1 MRYRKIRKNPFR
13 KDVRS
18 IMIDHVRIEA
28 VMKKLKRSFTM
39 RTVFLAVA
47 TVALLTS
54 TAIFMSVG
62 AAGEVTPSDLT
73 ADAPSAES
81 GTESEAVVDEPSAD
95 EPEGS
100 GEESEIPQGIL
111 TADASADFS
120 IVSPTDTASVSR
132 IVSPSEMLNLGTPV
146 ATMTTAKSV
155 DESFNLYIEGTDVYV
170 DYGDGTPVAYAY
182 DGTVRGSGEIKLYG
196 NITSLSCWS
205 NQLTSLDVSG
215 CAALTYLN
223 CYDNQLTALDV
234 SNNTALTNLDCESNQ
249 LTTLDVPKNT
259 TLTRLWCFSNQ
270 LTSLD
275 VSHNTA
281 LTELSCYSNQLT
293 SLDVSGCTALQ
304 SLNCWGNQLT
314 SLDVSSNSNLTYLM
328 CSDNPMITSL
338 DVSNNAA
345 LVYLICQEIR
355 LTRLD
360 VTHNPNLEVLVCDDS
375 PIGSIDLSQNS
386 KLREFQC
393 CACNISSLN
402 LSNNKEL
409 EFLCINGNNVSELD
423 LFNNTK
429 LKTLKC
435 NGNELTSLDLSQN
448 LNLTTLVCDVNY
460 MTMPTIYG
468 FNAGNSLTEFQYA
481 PQTHVIPSNVKA
493 GESINLSSEASVDGT
508 ATVFTW
514 YDQEGN
520 EVTPAT
526 ASGGVFTFGDDDV
539 GKTLV
544 CKMTNAK
551 LPDFRDNVEVE
562 YDDTPEDHTLRTTE
576 VTIEAASASSDPVS
590 SEASDPVSSDDGGNN
605 GNNDNNRPR
614 TPYYDLTYKQNDEI
628 DGFRAVQYPEGT
640 IVEINGRKFDLH
652 SIFGIRLNIG
662 HIDKS
667 QRKPILDA
675 IKGYNKSFDPD
686 TNNIIFYEM
695 NLEDSNQAHVN
706 IVKGHVLICMNYP
719 ENLPKQWNKYVFHL
733 YHQRKDGSIE
743 EIPVNCMAN
752 GIWCTPTDFSPYVLC
767 WDEAKIESAGTGESM
782 VIINVMAILFFV
794 SAMSMNLVLYRRR
807 RLMRNL

>member
-1 MRYRKIRKNPFR
+1 
-13 KDVRS
+13 
-18 IMIDHVRIEA
+18 MIDHVRIEA

-81 GTESEAVVDEPSAD
+81 GTESEAVVDEPSAY

-100 GEESEIPQGIL
+100 GEKVKVTPSDL
-111 TADASADFS
+111 KAD
-120 IVSPTDTASVSR
+120 ASVSR
-132 IVSPSEMLNLGTPV
+132 IVSPSEMLDPVSSDISDLGDPV
-146 ATMTTAKSV
+146 ATMTTAKATGSTI
-155 DESFNLYIEGTDVYV
+155 SLSITGTDVYI
-170 DYGDGTPVAYAY
+170 DYGGRTPVPYPGDA
-182 DGTVRGSGEIKLYG
+182 TVLGSEIKLYG

-234 SNNTALTNLDCESNQ
+234 SNNTALTYLDCRGNQLTALDVSKNTVLGILYCGYNQLTALDVSKNTALTQLYCYQNQLTALDVSHNTALEVLVFESNQ
-249 LTTLDVPKNT
+249 LTTLDVSNNT
-259 TLTRLWCFSNQ
+259 ALTDLWCASNQ
-270 LTSLD
+270 LTALD
-275 VSHNTA
+275 VSNNTA
-281 LTELSCYSNQLT
+281 LTHLDCKGNQLTALNVSKNTALTDLWCDSNQLT
-293 SLDVSGCTALQ
+293 ALDVSGCTALTGLGC
-304 SLNCWGNQLT
+304 SGNHLT
-314 SLDVSSNSNLTYLM
+314 M
-328 CSDNPMITSL
+328 
-338 DVSNNAA
+338 
-345 LVYLICQEIR
+345 Q
-355 LTRLD
+355 
-360 VTHNPNLEVLVCDDS
+360 
-375 PIGSIDLSQNS
+375 
-386 KLREFQC
+386 
-393 CACNISSLN
+393 
-402 LSNNKEL
+402 
-409 EFLCINGNNVSELD
+409 
-423 LFNNTK
+423 
-429 LKTLKC
+429 
-435 NGNELTSLDLSQN
+435 
-448 LNLTTLVCDVNY
+448 
-460 MTMPTIYG
+460 TIYG
-468 FNAGNSLTEFQYA
+468 FNADNRLTWFTYA
-481 PQTHVIPSNVKA
+481 PQTHVIPSTVKA
-493 GESINLSSEASVDGT
+493 GESIDLSSEASVNGT
-508 ATVFTW
+508 ETVFTW

-526 ASGGVFTFGDDDV
+526 SSGGVFTFGDDAV
-539 GKTLV
+539 GKKLV

-551 LPDFRDNVEVE
+551 LPDFRTGTDSYEE
-562 YDDTPEDHTLRTTE
+562 YDEDGNPTGNTVNYDFDKRLRTTE
-576 VTIEAASASSDPVS
+576 VTIEAASVSSDPVS
-590 SEASDPVSSDDGGNN
+590 SEASDPVDPENPDPVDPENPDPVSSDDGGNNGGNGNNGNN

-752 GIWCTPTDFSPYVLC
+752 GIWCTATDFSPYVLC

>member
-1 MRYRKIRKNPFR
+1 
-13 KDVRS
+13 
-18 IMIDHVRIEA
+18 MIDHVRIEA

-132 IVSPSEMLNLGTPV
+132 IVSPSEMLNLGAPV
-146 ATMTTAKSV
+146 ATMTTAAATGSTFSL
-155 DESFNLYIEGTDVYV
+155 DITGTDVYI
-170 DYGDGTPVAYAY
+170 DYGDGT
-182 DGTVRGSGEIKLYG
+182 TVPYPGDATVLGSEIKLYG
-196 NITSLSCWS
+196 NITGLHCES
-205 NQLTSLDVSG
+205 
-215 CAALTYLN
+215 
-223 CYDNQLTALDV
+223 NQLTALDV

-249 LTTLDVPKNT
+249 LT
-259 TLTRLWCFSNQ
+259 
-270 LTSLD
+270 SLD
-275 VSHNTA
+275 VSGCAA
-281 LTELSCYSNQLT
+281 LTHLDCYSNQLT
-293 SLDVSGCTALQ
+293 TLSVSGCTALTGLDCSVNQLTALDVSGCTALTGLYC
-304 SLNCWGNQLT
+304 SGNQLT
-314 SLDVSSNSNLTYLM
+314 SLNVSGCTALQRLNCWVNQLT
-328 CSDNPMITSL
+328 TL
-338 DVSNNAA
+338 DVSQNTA
-345 LVYLICQEIR
+345 LEG
-355 LTRLD
+355 
-360 VTHNPNLEVLVCDDS
+360 LVC
-375 PIGSIDLSQNS
+375 GSNHL
-386 KLREFQC
+386 
-393 CACNISSLN
+393 
-402 LSNNKEL
+402 
-409 EFLCINGNNVSELD
+409 
-423 LFNNTK
+423 
-429 LKTLKC
+429 
-435 NGNELTSLDLSQN
+435 
-448 LNLTTLVCDVNY
+448 
-460 MTMPTIYG
+460 TMPTIYG
-468 FNAGNSLTEFQYA
+468 FNAGRFTIGFLYA
-481 PQTHVIPSNVKA
+481 PQTHIIPSTVKA
-493 GESINLSSEASVDGT
+493 GESIDLSSEASVNGT

-514 YDQEGN
+514 YDEEGN

-526 ASGGVFTFGDDDV
+526 SSGGVFTFGDDAV
-539 GKTLV
+539 GKKLV
-544 CKMTNAK
+544 CKMTNEK
-551 LPDFRDNVEVE
+551 LPDFVEDNR
-562 YDDTPEDHTLRTTE
+562 LTTTV
-576 VTIEAASASSDPVS
+576 VTIEEAPVSSDPVS
-590 SEASDPVSSDDGGNN
+590 SENSDPVDPENSDPVAPVSSDDRGNGGVP
-605 GNNDNNRPR
+605 PR
-614 TPYYDLTYKQNDEI
+614 TIYYDLPYEQNDEI

-675 IKGYNKSFDPD
+675 IKVYNKSFDPD

-752 GIWCTPTDFSPYVLC
+752 GIWCTATDFSPYVLC

>member
-1 MRYRKIRKNPFR
+1 
-13 KDVRS
+13 
-18 IMIDHVRIEA
+18 MIDHVRIEA

-47 TVALLTS
+47 TVALLTL

-132 IVSPSEMLNLGTPV
+132 IVSPSEMLNLGAPV
-146 ATMTTAKSV
+146 VTMTTAAATGSTI
-155 DESFNLYIEGTDVYV
+155 SLGITGTDVYIDKGDGESASFGDLNNGSV
-170 DYGDGTPVAYAY
+170 SFQTAGNTIRLYGDITQL
-182 DGTVRGSGEIKLYG
+182 DCRG
-196 NITSLSCWS
+196 
-205 NQLTSLDVSG
+205 
-215 CAALTYLN
+215 
-223 CYDNQLTALDV
+223 NQLTALDV
-234 SNNTALTNLDCESNQ
+234 SNNTALKELNCWGNQ
-249 LTTLDVPKNT
+249 LTALDVSKNT
-259 TLTRLWCFSNQ
+259 ALTRLDCGYNQLTALDVSKNTALTRLECMGNHLTAFDVSKNTALTELDFGWNNLTTINLLSNTALTYLGCYQNQ

-275 VSHNTA
+275 VSKNTVLGILYCNNNQFTELDLSKNTA
-281 LTELSCYSNQLT
+281 LTWLYCQN
-293 SLDVSGCTALQ
+293 
-304 SLNCWGNQLT
+304 N
-314 SLDVSSNSNLTYLM
+314 YL
-328 CSDNPMITSL
+328 
-338 DVSNNAA
+338 
-345 LVYLICQEIR
+345 
-355 LTRLD
+355 
-360 VTHNPNLEVLVCDDS
+360 
-375 PIGSIDLSQNS
+375 
-386 KLREFQC
+386 
-393 CACNISSLN
+393 
-402 LSNNKEL
+402 
-409 EFLCINGNNVSELD
+409 
-423 LFNNTK
+423 
-429 LKTLKC
+429 
-435 NGNELTSLDLSQN
+435 
-448 LNLTTLVCDVNY
+448 
-460 MTMPTIYG
+460 TMPTIYG
-468 FNAGNSLTEFQYA
+468 FNADRFTDWFTYA
-481 PQTHVIPSNVKA
+481 PQTHIIPATVKA
-493 GESINLSSEASVDGT
+493 GESIDLSSEASVDGT

-514 YDQEGN
+514 YDQEDN

-526 ASGGVFTFGDDDV
+526 SNGGVFTFGDDAV

-544 CKMTNAK
+544 CKMTNTN
-551 LPDFRDNVEVE
+551 LPDFNGDNRL
-562 YDDTPEDHTLRTTE
+562 TTTE
-576 VTIEAASASSDPVS
+576 VTIEEAPVSSDPVS
-590 SEASDPVSSDDGGNN
+590 SENSDPVDPENSDPVAPVSSDDRGNGGVP
-605 GNNDNNRPR
+605 PR

-628 DGFRAVQYPEGT
+628 DGFRAVKYPEGT

-675 IKGYNKSFDPD
+675 IKVFNKSFDPD

-752 GIWCTPTDFSPYVLC
+752 GIWCTATDFSPYVLC

>member
-81 GTESEAVVDEPSAD
+81 GTESEAVVDEPSAY

-100 GEESEIPQGIL
+100 GEKVKVTPSDL
-111 TADASADFS
+111 KAD
-120 IVSPTDTASVSR
+120 ASVSR
-132 IVSPSEMLNLGTPV
+132 IVSPSEMLDPVSSDISDLGDPV
-146 ATMTTAKSV
+146 ATMTTAKATGSTI
-155 DESFNLYIEGTDVYV
+155 SLSITGTDVYI
-170 DYGDGTPVAYAY
+170 DYGGRTPVPYPGDA
-182 DGTVRGSGEIKLYG
+182 TVLGSEIKLYG

-234 SNNTALTNLDCESNQ
+234 SHNTALEVLVFESNQ
-249 LTTLDVPKNT
+249 LTTLDVSNNT
-259 TLTRLWCFSNQ
+259 ALTDLWCASNQ
-270 LTSLD
+270 LTALD
-275 VSHNTA
+275 VSNNTA
-281 LTELSCYSNQLT
+281 LTHLDCKGNQLTALNVSKNTALTDLWCDSNQLT
-293 SLDVSGCTALQ
+293 ALDVSGCTALTGLGC
-304 SLNCWGNQLT
+304 SGNHLT
-314 SLDVSSNSNLTYLM
+314 M
-328 CSDNPMITSL
+328 
-338 DVSNNAA
+338 
-345 LVYLICQEIR
+345 Q
-355 LTRLD
+355 
-360 VTHNPNLEVLVCDDS
+360 
-375 PIGSIDLSQNS
+375 
-386 KLREFQC
+386 
-393 CACNISSLN
+393 
-402 LSNNKEL
+402 
-409 EFLCINGNNVSELD
+409 
-423 LFNNTK
+423 
-429 LKTLKC
+429 
-435 NGNELTSLDLSQN
+435 
-448 LNLTTLVCDVNY
+448 
-460 MTMPTIYG
+460 TIYG
-468 FNAGNSLTEFQYA
+468 FNADNRLTWFTYA
-481 PQTHVIPSNVKA
+481 PQTHVIPSTVKA
-493 GESINLSSEASVDGT
+493 GESIDLSSEASVNGT
-508 ATVFTW
+508 ETVFTW

-526 ASGGVFTFGDDDV
+526 SSGGVFTFGDDAV
-539 GKTLV
+539 GKKLV

-551 LPDFRDNVEVE
+551 LPDFRTGTDSYEE
-562 YDDTPEDHTLRTTE
+562 YDEDGNPTGNTVNYDFDKRLRTTE
-576 VTIEAASASSDPVS
+576 VTIEAASVSSDPVS
-590 SEASDPVSSDDGGNN
+590 SEASDPVDPENPDPVDPENPDPVSSDDGGNNGGNGNNGNN

-752 GIWCTPTDFSPYVLC
+752 GIWCTATDFSPYVLC

>member
-1 MRYRKIRKNPFR
+1 
-13 KDVRS
+13 
-18 IMIDHVRIEA
+18 MIDHVRIEA

-132 IVSPSEMLNLGTPV
+132 IVSPSEMLNLGAPV
-146 ATMTTAKSV
+146 ATMTTAAATGSTFSL
-155 DESFNLYIEGTDVYV
+155 DITGTDVYIDKGDGASASFGDLNNGSV
-170 DYGDGTPVAYAY
+170 SFQTAGNTIRLYGDITQL
-182 DGTVRGSGEIKLYG
+182 DCRG
-196 NITSLSCWS
+196 
-205 NQLTSLDVSG
+205 
-215 CAALTYLN
+215 
-223 CYDNQLTALDV
+223 NQLTALDV
-234 SNNTALTNLDCESNQ
+234 SNNTALKELNCWGNQ
-249 LTTLDVPKNT
+249 LTALDVSKNT
-259 TLTRLWCFSNQ
+259 ALTRLDCGYNQLTALDVSKNTALTRLECMGNHLTAFDVSKNTALTELDFGWNNLTTINLLSNTALTYLGCYQNQ

-275 VSHNTA
+275 VSKNTVLGILYCNNNQFTELDLSKNTA
-281 LTELSCYSNQLT
+281 LTWLYCQN
-293 SLDVSGCTALQ
+293 
-304 SLNCWGNQLT
+304 N
-314 SLDVSSNSNLTYLM
+314 YL
-328 CSDNPMITSL
+328 
-338 DVSNNAA
+338 
-345 LVYLICQEIR
+345 
-355 LTRLD
+355 
-360 VTHNPNLEVLVCDDS
+360 
-375 PIGSIDLSQNS
+375 
-386 KLREFQC
+386 
-393 CACNISSLN
+393 
-402 LSNNKEL
+402 
-409 EFLCINGNNVSELD
+409 
-423 LFNNTK
+423 
-429 LKTLKC
+429 
-435 NGNELTSLDLSQN
+435 
-448 LNLTTLVCDVNY
+448 
-460 MTMPTIYG
+460 TMPTIYG
-468 FNAGNSLTEFQYA
+468 FNADRFTDWFTYA
-481 PQTHVIPSNVKA
+481 PQTHIIPSTVKA
-493 GESINLSSEASVDGT
+493 GESIDLSSEASVNGT

-514 YDQEGN
+514 YDQEDN

-526 ASGGVFTFGDDDV
+526 SNGGVFTFGDDAV

-544 CKMTNAK
+544 CKMTNTN
-551 LPDFRDNVEVE
+551 LPDFNGDNRL
-562 YDDTPEDHTLRTTE
+562 TTTE
-576 VTIEAASASSDPVS
+576 VTIEEAPVSSDPVS
-590 SEASDPVSSDDGGNN
+590 SENSDPVDPENSDPVAPVSSDDRGNGGVP
-605 GNNDNNRPR
+605 PR
-614 TPYYDLTYKQNDEI
+614 TIYYDLPYEQNDEI

-719 ENLPKQWNKYVFHL
+719 ENLTKQWNKYVFHL

-752 GIWCTPTDFSPYVLC
+752 GIWCTATDFSPYVLC

>member
-1 MRYRKIRKNPFR
+1 
-13 KDVRS
+13 
-18 IMIDHVRIEA
+18 MIDHVRIEA

-47 TVALLTS
+47 TVALLTL

-132 IVSPSEMLNLGTPV
+132 IVSPSEMLNLGAPV
-146 ATMTTAKSV
+146 VTMTTAAATGSTI
-155 DESFNLYIEGTDVYV
+155 SLGITGTDVYI
-170 DYGDGTPVAYAY
+170 DKGNGAPVQYSGNA
-182 DGTVRGSGEIKLYG
+182 TVLGSEIKLYG
-196 NITSLSCWS
+196 NITGLHC
-205 NQLTSLDVSG
+205 G
-215 CAALTYLN
+215 Y
-223 CYDNQLTALDV
+223 NQLTALDV
-234 SNNTALTNLDCESNQ
+234 SNNTALKELNCWGNQ
-249 LTTLDVPKNT
+249 LTALDVSKNT
-259 TLTRLWCFSNQ
+259 ALTRLDCGYNQLTALDVSKNTALTRLECMGNHLTAFDVSKNTALTELDFGWNNLTTINLLSNTALTYLGCYQNQ

-275 VSHNTA
+275 VSKNTVLGILYCNNNQFTELDLSKNTA
-281 LTELSCYSNQLT
+281 LTWLYCQN
-293 SLDVSGCTALQ
+293 
-304 SLNCWGNQLT
+304 N
-314 SLDVSSNSNLTYLM
+314 YL
-328 CSDNPMITSL
+328 
-338 DVSNNAA
+338 
-345 LVYLICQEIR
+345 
-355 LTRLD
+355 
-360 VTHNPNLEVLVCDDS
+360 
-375 PIGSIDLSQNS
+375 
-386 KLREFQC
+386 
-393 CACNISSLN
+393 
-402 LSNNKEL
+402 
-409 EFLCINGNNVSELD
+409 
-423 LFNNTK
+423 
-429 LKTLKC
+429 
-435 NGNELTSLDLSQN
+435 
-448 LNLTTLVCDVNY
+448 
-460 MTMPTIYG
+460 TMPTIYG
-468 FNAGNSLTEFQYA
+468 FNADRFTDWFTYA
-481 PQTHVIPSNVKA
+481 PQTHIIPATVKA
-493 GESINLSSEASVDGT
+493 GESINLSSEASVNGT

-514 YDQEGN
+514 YDQEDN

-526 ASGGVFTFGDDDV
+526 SNGGVFTFGDDAV

-544 CKMTNAK
+544 CKMTNTN
-551 LPDFRDNVEVE
+551 LPDFNGDNRL
-562 YDDTPEDHTLRTTE
+562 TTTE
-576 VTIEAASASSDPVS
+576 VTIEEAPVSSDPVS
-590 SEASDPVSSDDGGNN
+590 SENSDPVDPENSDPVAPVSSDDRGNGGVP
-605 GNNDNNRPR
+605 PR

-628 DGFRAVQYPEGT
+628 DGFRAVKYPEGT

-675 IKGYNKSFDPD
+675 IKVFNKSFDPD

-752 GIWCTPTDFSPYVLC
+752 GIWCTATDFSPYVLC